1 MWTQL
6 IPAVIPIAIQG
17 AKALGLRERIP
28 QKWGRVIYPAL
39 ALALGALSGMGFS
52 GEADLAMAALE
63 GAGVSGLA
71 AIGVHSA
78 VKNLAQGLRAR

>member
-6 IPAVIPIAIQG
+6 IPAVIPIAIQA
-17 AKALGLRERIP
+17 AKAAGLKNRIP
-28 QKWGRVIYPAL
+28 KKWNKIVYPLL
-39 ALALGALSGMGFS
+39 ALTLGAVSGMGFS

-78 VKNLAQGLRAR
+78 IKNLAQGIRAR